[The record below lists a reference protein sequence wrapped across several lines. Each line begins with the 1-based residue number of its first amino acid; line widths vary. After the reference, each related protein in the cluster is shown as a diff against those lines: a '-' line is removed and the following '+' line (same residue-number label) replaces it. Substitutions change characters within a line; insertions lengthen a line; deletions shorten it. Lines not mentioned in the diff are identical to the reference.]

1 MTHVFHS
8 YETTWTMYLDNRQK
22 SPEFIQLKYIKSS
35 NRLRAVKCRGNIE
48 DMGVKQGVR
57 NSAQT
62 TAGERLRADV
72 NELTYIDTCQDC

>member
-22 SPEFIQLKYIKSS
+22 SPEFKHLKCVKSS

-48 DMGVKQGVR
+48 DMGAKQGVE
-57 NSAQT
+57 
-62 TAGERLRADV
+62 TALRQQPV
-72 NELTYIDTCQDC
+72 RG